1 MCKSITNNAGLSLIE
16 VLISL
21 FLISFGVLGL
31 ISVQPPAWHL
41 SAKSDFLG
49 RAGGI
54 LHKELQRSE
63 ALIINPCNLNPCTGS
78 TPLVSTVNVLT
89 SGLGAAQ
96 AGDKTYT
103 VRTTLTDNGDNTW
116 TAVVTVTW
124 PGNLTGISESLII
137 TRQEN
142 FRFPLGCV

>member
-31 ISVQPPAWHL
+31 ISVQPPAWNL

-63 ALIINPCNLNPCTGS
+63 ALIINPCNPNPCSGS

-96 AGDKTYT
+96 AGDQTYT
-103 VRTTLTDNGDNTW
+103 VRTSLTENGDNTW

>member
-1 MCKSITNNAGLSLIE
+1 LIE
-16 VLISL
+16 VLIAV

-31 ISVQPPAWHL
+31 ISVQPPAWRL
-41 SAKSDFLG
+41 STQSDTLG

-54 LHKELQRSE
+54 LHKELQRNE
-63 ALIINPCNLNPCTGS
+63 ALLLNPCTPNPCSGS
-78 TPLVSTVNVLT
+78 TPLISTVNVLT

-96 AGDKTYT
+96 AGDMGYT
-103 VRTTLTDNGDNTW
+103 VRTTLTDNLDNTW
-116 TAVVTVTW
+116 TIVVTVTW
-124 PGNLTGISESLII
+124 PGNNTGISESLIA